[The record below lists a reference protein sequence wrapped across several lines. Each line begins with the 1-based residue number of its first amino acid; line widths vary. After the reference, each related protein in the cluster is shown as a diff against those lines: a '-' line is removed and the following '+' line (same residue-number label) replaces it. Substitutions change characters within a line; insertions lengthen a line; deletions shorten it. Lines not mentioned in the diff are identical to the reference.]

1 MHSQLPP
8 SHRGQPR
15 AHNSRRSRPEASSHS
30 NQAGIPVKSAA
41 AGLTAILAA
50 LIFVVVGIIGWSV
63 GRGAV
68 VASGGTVAVLAQTTS
83 PHRWKRHSGSMTS
96 RSSSRRV
103 SHPRRPHSLTRGQ
116 AVRAA
121 TGQLVRARLQ
131 ELYRLGDNRGRG
143 RRPHLACHSR
153 APRGIRGSC
162 CEPGSKV
169 ALRLSRCP
177 VSNGRGDG

>member
-1 MHSQLPP
+1 
-8 SHRGQPR
+8 
-15 AHNSRRSRPEASSHS
+15 
-30 NQAGIPVKSAA
+30 VKSAA

-116 AVRAA
+116 AVQAA

-131 ELYRLGDNRGRG
+131 QLYRLGDNRGREEG
-143 RRPHLACHSR
+143 A
-153 APRGIRGSC
+153 
-162 CEPGSKV
+162 
-169 ALRLSRCP
+169 
-177 VSNGRGDG
+177 